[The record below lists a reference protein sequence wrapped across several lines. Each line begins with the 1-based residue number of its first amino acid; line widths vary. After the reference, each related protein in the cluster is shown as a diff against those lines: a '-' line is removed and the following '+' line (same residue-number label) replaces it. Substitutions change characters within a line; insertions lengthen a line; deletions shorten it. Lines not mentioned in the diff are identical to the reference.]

1 MLYPTTE
8 RQQRFIDV
16 AAALVPALRE
26 RAARHDREGSFPH
39 ENFADIRRVG
49 LPALVIPQEFGGWGA
64 NLLESTLTMETLA
77 QGDGSTALGFVM
89 HVQAMGGVVDTA
101 RQQPP
106 GFKEADGGWPRPLFV
121 QVCRDVV
128 ERGALINSVATE
140 PKLGSP
146 SRGGMPETTAE
157 PVCEFDVR
165 RPQNFPPAPLSS
177 RGASNTLPNIKTG
190 SIGPVSPPT
199 GPSDPPGAPN
209 AWLING
215 LKTFASLS
223 PEMDYFIIPAALQD
237 GSGHV
242 ARFVIPAGPHFEI
255 IETWDSFGMR
265 ATGSH
270 DLKIVNARVTDEQMI
285 GRGAPGRDAPW
296 GSTGKTPANAW
307 FICTVGAVYL
317 GVAQAALDFAA
328 DFALKRVPTA
338 LGKPI
343 AELESI
349 QRRLGQAEL
358 LLLQA
363 RALLYNTAREWDG
376 AAAGPGTRRD
386 ELAPAV
392 IATKF
397 TVTNCAIEAVDHAV
411 RVVGGAAMARSL
423 PLERYLRDVRP
434 GLFHPPNDDQALLI
448 FGQNAL
454 KRIGP

>member
-1 MLYPTTE
+1 MLYPRTE
-8 RQQRFIDV
+8 RQLRFVDV
-16 AAALVPALRE
+16 ARSLIPALRE
-26 RAARHDREGSFPH
+26 RAAQHDRDGTFPH

-49 LPALVIPQEFGGWGA
+49 LPALVVPQEFGGWGA

-77 QGDGSTALGFVM
+77 QGDGSTALSFVM
-89 HVQAMGGVVDTA
+89 HVQVLGGTADTVA
-101 RQQPP
+101 
-106 GFKEADGGWPRPLFV
+106 GAAADQERSSWPQPLFA
-121 QVCRDVV
+121 QVCRDAV
-128 ERGALINSVATE
+128 EQGALINSVATE
-140 PKLGSP
+140 PNLGSP
-146 SRGGMPETTAE
+146 SRGGLPETTAE
-157 PVCEFDVR
+157 PVRENGTTV
-165 RPQNFPPAPLSS
+165 
-177 RGASNTLPNIKTG
+177 
-190 SIGPVSPPT
+190 
-199 GPSDPPGAPN
+199 
-209 AWLING
+209 WLING

-255 IETWDSFGMR
+255 IETWDAFGMR

-270 DLKIVNARVTDEQMI
+270 DLKIVNARVTEEQMI
-285 GRGAPGRDAPW
+285 GRGAPSPRT
-296 GSTGKTPANAW
+296 TGKAPANAW
-307 FICTVGAVYL
+307 FICTVAAVYL

-328 DFALKRVPTA
+328 DFALTRVPTA

-363 RALLYNTAREWDG
+363 RTLLYSTARDWDQLDSQ
-376 AAAGPGTRRD
+376 RD

-397 TVTNCAIEAVDHAV
+397 TVTNNAIEAVDHAV
-411 RVVGGAAMARSL
+411 RVVGGAAMSRSM

-434 GLFHPPNDDQALLI
+434 GLFHPLNDDQALTI

-454 KRIGP
+454 KRRTAAISGQ

>member
-1 MLYPTTE
+1 MSYPRTE
-8 RQQRFIDV
+8 RQQRFVDI
-16 AAALVPALRE
+16 ASALVPALRE
-26 RAARHDREGSFPH
+26 RAGRHDRAGTFPH

-49 LPALVIPQEFGGWGA
+49 LPSLVIPEEFGGWGA
-64 NLLESTLTMETLA
+64 NLLESTLAMERLA
-77 QGDGSTALGFVM
+77 QGDGSTALSFVM
-89 HVQAMGGVVDTA
+89 HVQVMGGVA
-101 RQQPP
+101 
-106 GFKEADGGWPRPLFV
+106 EAPDGWPRPLFT
-121 QVCRDVV
+121 QICRDAV
-128 ERGALINSVATE
+128 EHGALINSVATE

-146 SRGGMPETTAE
+146 SRGGMPETRAE
-157 PVCEFDVR
+157 PVQE
-165 RPQNFPPAPLSS
+165 N
-177 RGASNTLPNIKTG
+177 
-190 SIGPVSPPT
+190 
-199 GPSDPPGAPN
+199 GAP

-237 GSGHV
+237 GSGHI

-285 GRGAPGRDAPW
+285 ARGAPSPRT
-296 GSTGKTPANAW
+296 TGKAPANAW
-307 FICTVGAVYL
+307 FICTVAAVYL

-328 DFALKRVPTA
+328 DFARKRAPTA

-343 AELESI
+343 AELEGI

-363 RALLYNTAREWDG
+363 RALLYNTARDWDEMS
-376 AAAGPGTRRD
+376 GTLRD

-392 IATKF
+392 IATKY
-397 TVTNCAIEAVDHAV
+397 TVTNNAIEAVDHAV
-411 RVVGGAAMARSL
+411 RVVGGASMARSL

-434 GLFHPPNDDQALLI
+434 GLFHPLNDDQALI
-448 FGQNAL
+448 VFGQNAL
-454 KRIGP
+454 KRIQPGAD

>member
-1 MLYPTTE
+1 MLYPRTE
-8 RQQRFIDV
+8 RQQHFIDV
-16 AAALVPALRE
+16 ASGLIPALRE
-26 RAARHDREGSFPH
+26 RAAQHDRDGSFPH

-49 LPALVIPQEFGGWGA
+49 LPALVVPQEFGGWGA

-77 QGDGSTALGFVM
+77 QGDGSTALSFVM
-89 HVQAMGGVVDTA
+89 HVQVIGGAVATVLGATA
-101 RQQPP
+101 DEDRSS
-106 GFKEADGGWPRPLFV
+106 WPQPLFA
-121 QVCRDVV
+121 QVCRDAV
-128 ERGALINSVATE
+128 EQGALINSVATE
-140 PKLGSP
+140 PNLGSP
-146 SRGGMPETTAE
+146 SRGGLPETTAD
-157 PVCEFDVR
+157 PVRENGKD
-165 RPQNFPPAPLSS
+165 
-177 RGASNTLPNIKTG
+177 
-190 SIGPVSPPT
+190 
-199 GPSDPPGAPN
+199 

-285 GRGAPGRDAPW
+285 GRGPASPRT
-296 GSTGKTPANAW
+296 TGKAPANAW

-328 DFALKRVPTA
+328 DYATKRVPTA

-349 QRRLGQAEL
+349 RRRLGQAEL

-363 RALLYNTAREWDG
+363 RALLYNTARDWDQFS
-376 AAAGPGTRRD
+376 ARRD
-386 ELAPAV
+386 ELTPAV

-397 TVTNCAIEAVDHAV
+397 TVTNNAIEAVDHAV
-411 RVVGGAAMARSL
+411 RVVGGAAMSRSL

-434 GLFHPPNDDQALLI
+434 GLFHPLNDDQALTI
-448 FGQNAL
+448 FGQYAL
-454 KRIGP
+454 KRIAAMVNGQ

>member
-1 MLYPTTE
+1 MNYPRTE
-8 RQQRFIDV
+8 RQQRFVDI
-16 AAALVPALRE
+16 ASALVPTLQE
-26 RAARHDREGSFPH
+26 RAAQHDRDGTFPH
-39 ENFADIRRVG
+39 ENFVDIRRVG
-49 LPALVIPQEFGGWGA
+49 LPSLVIPEEFGGWGA
-64 NLLESTLTMETLA
+64 NLLESTLTMERLA
-77 QGDGSTALGFVM
+77 QGDGSTALSFVM
-89 HVQAMGGVVDTA
+89 HVQVIGGVA
-101 RQQPP
+101 EEPH
-106 GFKEADGGWPRPLFV
+106 GWPRPLFA
-121 QVCRDVV
+121 QVCRDAVKH
-128 ERGALINSVATE
+128 GALINSVATE

-157 PVCEFDVR
+157 PVQV
-165 RPQNFPPAPLSS
+165 N
-177 RGASNTLPNIKTG
+177 GAKT
-190 SIGPVSPPT
+190 
-199 GPSDPPGAPN
+199 
-209 AWLING
+209 WLVNG

-237 GSGHV
+237 GSGHI

-255 IETWDSFGMR
+255 VETWDSFGMR

-285 GRGAPGRDAPW
+285 ARGAPSPRT
-296 GSTGKTPANAW
+296 TGKAPANAW

-328 DFALKRVPTA
+328 DFARKRAPTA

-343 AELESI
+343 AELEGI

-363 RALLYNTAREWDG
+363 RALLYNTARDWDEMS
-376 AAAGPGTRRD
+376 GTRRE

-397 TVTNCAIEAVDHAV
+397 TVTNNAIEAVDHAV
-411 RVVGGAAMARSL
+411 RVVGGASMARSL

-434 GLFHPPNDDQALLI
+434 GLFHPLNDDQALLI

-454 KRIGP
+454 KRLESGAD

>member
-1 MLYPTTE
+1 MLYPRTE
-8 RQQRFIDV
+8 RQLRFVDV
-16 AAALVPALRE
+16 ARSLIPALRE
-26 RAARHDREGSFPH
+26 RAAQHDRDGTFPH

-49 LPALVIPQEFGGWGA
+49 LPALVVPQEFGGWGA

-77 QGDGSTALGFVM
+77 QGDGSTALSFVM
-89 HVQAMGGVVDTA
+89 HVQVLGGTADTVA
-101 RQQPP
+101 
-106 GFKEADGGWPRPLFV
+106 GAAADQERSSWPQALFA
-121 QVCRDVV
+121 QVCRDAV
-128 ERGALINSVATE
+128 EQGALINSVATE
-140 PKLGSP
+140 PNLGSP
-146 SRGGMPETTAE
+146 SRGGLPETTAE
-157 PVCEFDVR
+157 PVRENGTTV
-165 RPQNFPPAPLSS
+165 
-177 RGASNTLPNIKTG
+177 
-190 SIGPVSPPT
+190 
-199 GPSDPPGAPN
+199 
-209 AWLING
+209 WLING

-255 IETWDSFGMR
+255 IETWDAFGMR

-270 DLKIVNARVTDEQMI
+270 DLKIVNARVTEEQMI
-285 GRGAPGRDAPW
+285 GRGAPSPRT
-296 GSTGKTPANAW
+296 TGKAPANAW
-307 FICTVGAVYL
+307 FICTVAAVYL

-328 DFALKRVPTA
+328 DFALTRVPTA

-363 RALLYNTAREWDG
+363 RTLLYSTARDWDQLDSQ
-376 AAAGPGTRRD
+376 RD

-397 TVTNCAIEAVDHAV
+397 TVTNNAIEAVDHAV
-411 RVVGGAAMARSL
+411 RVVGGAAMSRSM

-434 GLFHPPNDDQALLI
+434 GLFHPLNDDQALTI

-454 KRIGP
+454 KRRTAAISGQ

>member
-1 MLYPTTE
+1 MLYPRTE

-16 AAALVPALRE
+16 ARGLLPALRE
-26 RAARHDREGSFPH
+26 RAAQHDRDGTFPH

-77 QGDGSTALGFVM
+77 QGDGSTALSFVM
-89 HVQAMGGVVDTA
+89 HVQVMGGA
-101 RQQPP
+101 AASR
-106 GFKEADGGWPRPLFV
+106 GWPQPLFA
-121 QVCRDVV
+121 QVCRDAV

-146 SRGGMPETTAE
+146 SRGGLPETSAE
-157 PVCEFDVR
+157 PLHK
-165 RPQNFPPAPLSS
+165 NGSS
-177 RGASNTLPNIKTG
+177 E
-190 SIGPVSPPT
+190 PT
-199 GPSDPPGAPN
+199 

-270 DLKIVNARVTDEQMI
+270 DLKIVNARVTEDQMI
-285 GRGAPGRDAPW
+285 GRGLPSPHT
-296 GSTGKTPANAW
+296 TGKAPVNAW

-328 DFALKRVPTA
+328 DFALKRVPIA

-358 LLLQA
+358 LLIQA
-363 RALLYNTAREWDG
+363 RALLYNTARDWDEL
-376 AAAGPGTRRD
+376 ATRRD
-386 ELAPAV
+386 ELSSAV
-392 IATKF
+392 VATKF
-397 TVTNCAIEAVDHAV
+397 TVTNHAIEAVDHAV
-411 RVVGGAAMARSL
+411 RVVGGAAMGRSL
-423 PLERYLRDVRP
+423 PLERYLRDARP
-434 GLFHPPNDDQALLI
+434 GLFHPLNDDQALLI

-454 KRIGP
+454 KRMRSMSTFTKEECSDR

>member
-1 MLYPTTE
+1 MIYPRTE
-8 RQQRFIDV
+8 RQQRFVDI
-16 AAALVPALRE
+16 ASALVPALQE
-26 RAARHDREGSFPH
+26 RAAQHDRDGTFPH
-39 ENFADIRRVG
+39 ENFADIRRIG
-49 LPALVIPQEFGGWGA
+49 LPSLVIPEEFGGWGA
-64 NLLESTLTMETLA
+64 NLLESTLTMEKLA
-77 QGDGSTALGFVM
+77 QGDGSTALSFVM
-89 HVQAMGGVVDTA
+89 HVQVMGGVA
-101 RQQPP
+101 EEPQ
-106 GFKEADGGWPRPLFV
+106 GWPRPLFE
-121 QVCRDVV
+121 QVCRDAVAH
-128 ERGALINSVATE
+128 GALINSVATE

-146 SRGGMPETTAE
+146 SRGGTPETTAE
-157 PVCEFDVR
+157 PVR
-165 RPQNFPPAPLSS
+165 KN
-177 RGASNTLPNIKTG
+177 GA
-190 SIGPVSPPT
+190 
-199 GPSDPPGAPN
+199 A

-237 GSGHV
+237 GSGHI

-270 DLKIVNARVTDEQMI
+270 DLRIVNARVTDEEMI
-285 GRGAPGRDAPW
+285 ARGAPSPRT
-296 GSTGKTPANAW
+296 TGKAPANAW

-328 DFALKRVPTA
+328 NFARKRAPTA

-343 AELESI
+343 AELEGI

-363 RALLYNTAREWDG
+363 RALLYNTARDWDEMS
-376 AAAGPGTRRD
+376 GTRRE

-392 IATKF
+392 IATKY
-397 TVTNCAIEAVDHAV
+397 TVTNNAIEAVDHAV
-411 RVVGGAAMARSL
+411 RVVGGASMARSL

-434 GLFHPPNDDQALLI
+434 GLFHPLNDDQALLI

-454 KRIGP
+454 KRLQSGAD

>member
-1 MLYPTTE
+1 MLYPRTE
-8 RQQRFIDV
+8 RQQRFVDV
-16 AAALVPALRE
+16 ACSLIPALRE
-26 RAARHDREGSFPH
+26 RAAQHDRDGTFPH

-49 LPALVIPQEFGGWGA
+49 LPALVVPQEFGGWGA

-77 QGDGSTALGFVM
+77 QGDGSTALSFVM
-89 HVQAMGGVVDTA
+89 HVQVVGGAAETD
-101 RQQPP
+101 
-106 GFKEADGGWPRPLFV
+106 ADAASEQGRGGGWPQSLFA
-121 QVCRDVV
+121 QVCRDAV

-140 PKLGSP
+140 PNLGSP
-146 SRGGMPETTAE
+146 SRGGLPETTAE
-157 PVCEFDVR
+157 PVRE
-165 RPQNFPPAPLSS
+165 N
-177 RGASNTLPNIKTG
+177 GTT
-190 SIGPVSPPT
+190 
-199 GPSDPPGAPN
+199 

-270 DLKIVNARVTDEQMI
+270 DLKIVNARVTEEQMI
-285 GRGAPGRDAPW
+285 GRGAASPRT
-296 GSTGKTPANAW
+296 TGKVPANAW

-328 DFALKRVPTA
+328 DFALTRVPTA

-363 RALLYNTAREWDG
+363 RALLYNTARDWDQLG
-376 AAAGPGTRRD
+376 ARD

-397 TVTNCAIEAVDHAV
+397 TVTNNAIEAVDHAV

-434 GLFHPPNDDQALLI
+434 GLFHPLNDDQALTI
-448 FGQNAL
+448 FGKNAL
-454 KRIGP
+454 KRRTAVISGQ

>member
-1 MLYPTTE
+1 MSYPRTE
-8 RQQRFIDV
+8 RQQRFVDI
-16 AAALVPALRE
+16 ASALVPALRE
-26 RAARHDREGSFPH
+26 RAGRHDRNGTFPH
-39 ENFADIRRVG
+39 ENFADIRRIG
-49 LPALVIPQEFGGWGA
+49 LPSLVIPEEFGGWGA
-64 NLLESTLTMETLA
+64 SLLEATLTMERLA
-77 QGDGSTALGFVM
+77 QGDGSTALSFVM
-89 HVQAMGGVVDTA
+89 HVQVMGGVA
-101 RQQPP
+101 
-106 GFKEADGGWPRPLFV
+106 EAPDGWPRPLFT
-121 QVCRDVV
+121 QICRDAV

-157 PVCEFDVR
+157 PVQE
-165 RPQNFPPAPLSS
+165 NGTA
-177 RGASNTLPNIKTG
+177 
-190 SIGPVSPPT
+190 
-199 GPSDPPGAPN
+199 

-237 GSGHV
+237 GSGHI

-285 GRGAPGRDAPW
+285 ARGAPSPRT
-296 GSTGKTPANAW
+296 TGKAPANAW

-328 DFALKRVPTA
+328 DFARKRTPTA

-343 AELESI
+343 AELEGI

-363 RALLYNTAREWDG
+363 RALLYNTSRDWDEMS
-376 AAAGPGTRRD
+376 GTLRD

-392 IATKF
+392 IATKY
-397 TVTNCAIEAVDHAV
+397 TVTNNAIEAVDHAV
-411 RVVGGAAMARSL
+411 RVVGGASMARSL
-423 PLERYLRDVRP
+423 PLERFLRDVRP
-434 GLFHPPNDDQALLI
+434 GLFHPLNDDQALLV

-454 KRIGP
+454 KRIQSGADQT

>member
-1 MLYPTTE
+1 MLYPRTE
-8 RQQRFIDV
+8 RQQHFIDV
-16 AAALVPALRE
+16 ASGLIPALRE
-26 RAARHDREGSFPH
+26 RAAQHDRDGSFPH

-49 LPALVIPQEFGGWGA
+49 LPALVVPQEFGGWGA

-77 QGDGSTALGFVM
+77 QGDGSTALSFVM
-89 HVQAMGGVVDTA
+89 HVQVIGGAVATVLGATA
-101 RQQPP
+101 DEDRSS
-106 GFKEADGGWPRPLFV
+106 WPQPLFDR
-121 QVCRDVV
+121 VCRDAV
-128 ERGALINSVATE
+128 EHGALINSVATE
-140 PKLGSP
+140 PNLGSP
-146 SRGGMPETTAE
+146 SRGGLPETTAA
-157 PVCEFDVR
+157 PVRENGKD
-165 RPQNFPPAPLSS
+165 
-177 RGASNTLPNIKTG
+177 
-190 SIGPVSPPT
+190 
-199 GPSDPPGAPN
+199 

-285 GRGAPGRDAPW
+285 GRGPASPRT
-296 GSTGKTPANAW
+296 TGKAPANAW

-328 DFALKRVPTA
+328 DYATKRVPTA

-349 QRRLGQAEL
+349 RRRLGQAEL

-363 RALLYNTAREWDG
+363 RALLYNTAQDWDQFES
-376 AAAGPGTRRD
+376 RRD
-386 ELAPAV
+386 ELTPAV
-392 IATKF
+392 IATKY
-397 TVTNCAIEAVDHAV
+397 TVTNNAIEAVDHAV
-411 RVVGGAAMARSL
+411 RVVGGAAMSRSL

-434 GLFHPPNDDQALLI
+434 GLFHPLNDDQALTI
-448 FGQNAL
+448 FGQYAL
-454 KRIGP
+454 KRISAMVDSQ

>member
-1 MLYPTTE
+1 MLYPRTE

-16 AAALVPALRE
+16 ASALAPALQA
-26 RAARHDREGSFPH
+26 RAARHDRDGSFPH

-49 LPALVIPQEFGGWGA
+49 LPALVIPQEYGGWGA
-64 NLLESTLTMETLA
+64 NLLESTLTMERLA
-77 QGDGSTALGFVM
+77 QGDGSTALSFVM
-89 HVQAMGGVVDTA
+89 HVQVMGGVSES
-101 RQQPP
+101 PHS
-106 GFKEADGGWPRPLFV
+106 GWPQPLFA
-121 QVCRDVV
+121 QVCRAAV

-140 PKLGSP
+140 PNLGSP
-146 SRGGMPETTAE
+146 SRGGMPETTAD
-157 PVCEFDVR
+157 PIR
-165 RPQNFPPAPLSS
+165 KNGSS
-177 RGASNTLPNIKTG
+177 
-190 SIGPVSPPT
+190 
-199 GPSDPPGAPN
+199 

-285 GRGAPGRDAPW
+285 GRGAPSPHT
-296 GSTGKTPANAW
+296 TGKSPANAW
-307 FICTVGAVYL
+307 FICTVSAVYL

-328 DFALKRVPTA
+328 NFASKRVPTA

-363 RALLYNTAREWDG
+363 RALLYNTARDWDEL
-376 AAAGPGTRRD
+376 GTRRD

-397 TVTNCAIEAVDHAV
+397 TVTNNAIEAVDHAV

-434 GLFHPPNDDQALLI
+434 GLFHPLNDDQALLI
-448 FGQNAL
+448 FGQHAL
-454 KRIGP
+454 KRIQSGIDQT

>member
-1 MLYPTTE
+1 MLKYAHAIRQDGFALANFLAHLAKAKFGGSMLYPRTE
-8 RQQRFIDV
+8 RQQHFIDI
-16 AAALVPALRE
+16 ASALIPAFRE
-26 RAARHDREGSFPH
+26 RAAQHDRDGTFPH

-49 LPALVIPQEFGGWGA
+49 LPALVIPQEYGGWGA
-64 NLLESTLTMETLA
+64 NLLESTLTMERLA
-77 QGDGSTALGFVM
+77 QGDGSSALSFVM
-89 HVQAMGGVVDTA
+89 HVQVMGGVSETT
-101 RQQPP
+101 
-106 GFKEADGGWPRPLFV
+106 EGGWPRPLFA
-121 QVCRDVV
+121 QVCRDAV

-140 PKLGSP
+140 PQLGSP
-146 SRGGMPETTAE
+146 SRGGMPETSAE
-157 PVCEFDVR
+157 PIRE
-165 RPQNFPPAPLSS
+165 NGTA
-177 RGASNTLPNIKTG
+177 
-190 SIGPVSPPT
+190 VSPS
-199 GPSDPPGAPN
+199 PSARGCGRGDRK
-209 AWLING
+209 WLING

-255 IETWDSFGMR
+255 IETWDAFGMR
-265 ATGSH
+265 STGSH
-270 DLKIVNARVTDEQMI
+270 DLNIVNARVTDEQMI
-285 GRGAPGRDAPW
+285 GRGAPSPRT
-296 GSTGKTPANAW
+296 TGKAPANAW

-363 RALLYNTAREWDG
+363 RALLYNTARDWDELR
-376 AAAGPGTRRD
+376 AQRD

-397 TVTNCAIEAVDHAV
+397 TVTNNAIEAVDHAV

-434 GLFHPPNDDQALLI
+434 GLFHPLNDDQALLI

-454 KRIGP
+454 KRMQSV

>member
-1 MLYPTTE
+1 MLYPRTE
-8 RQQRFIDV
+8 RQQRFVDV
-16 AAALVPALRE
+16 ARSLIPALRE
-26 RAARHDREGSFPH
+26 RAAQHDRDGTFPH

-49 LPALVIPQEFGGWGA
+49 LPALVVPQEFGGWGA

-77 QGDGSTALGFVM
+77 QGDGSTALSFVM
-89 HVQAMGGVVDTA
+89 HVQVVGGSAETV
-101 RQQPP
+101 
-106 GFKEADGGWPRPLFV
+106 ADAASEQGRGGGWPQPLFA
-121 QVCRDVV
+121 QVCRDAV
-128 ERGALINSVATE
+128 ESGALINSVATE
-140 PKLGSP
+140 PNLGSP
-146 SRGGMPETTAE
+146 SRGGLPETTAE
-157 PVCEFDVR
+157 PVRE
-165 RPQNFPPAPLSS
+165 N
-177 RGASNTLPNIKTG
+177 GTT
-190 SIGPVSPPT
+190 
-199 GPSDPPGAPN
+199 

-270 DLKIVNARVTDEQMI
+270 DLKIVNARVTEEQMI
-285 GRGAPGRDAPW
+285 GRGAPSPRT
-296 GSTGKTPANAW
+296 TGKAPANAW

-328 DFALKRVPTA
+328 DFALTRVPTA

-363 RALLYNTAREWDG
+363 RALLYNTARDWDQLG
-376 AAAGPGTRRD
+376 ARD

-397 TVTNCAIEAVDHAV
+397 TVTNNAIEAVDHAV

-434 GLFHPPNDDQALLI
+434 GLFHPLNDDQALTI
-448 FGQNAL
+448 FGKNAL
-454 KRIGP
+454 KRRTAVISGQ

>member
-1 MLYPTTE
+1 MLYPRTE
-8 RQQRFIDV
+8 RQQRFVDV
-16 AAALVPALRE
+16 ACSLIPALRE
-26 RAARHDREGSFPH
+26 RAAQHDRDGTFPH

-49 LPALVIPQEFGGWGA
+49 LPALVVPQEFGGWGA

-77 QGDGSTALGFVM
+77 QGDGSTALSFVM
-89 HVQAMGGVVDTA
+89 HVQVVGGAAETD
-101 RQQPP
+101 
-106 GFKEADGGWPRPLFV
+106 ADAASEQGRGGGWPQPLFA
-121 QVCRDVV
+121 QVCRDAV

-140 PKLGSP
+140 PNLGSP
-146 SRGGMPETTAE
+146 SRGGLPETTAE
-157 PVCEFDVR
+157 PVRE
-165 RPQNFPPAPLSS
+165 N
-177 RGASNTLPNIKTG
+177 GTT
-190 SIGPVSPPT
+190 
-199 GPSDPPGAPN
+199 

-265 ATGSH
+265 STGSH

-285 GRGAPGRDAPW
+285 GRGAPSPRT
-296 GSTGKTPANAW
+296 TGKAPANAW

-328 DFALKRVPTA
+328 DFALTRVPTA

-363 RALLYNTAREWDG
+363 RALLYNTARDWDQLG
-376 AAAGPGTRRD
+376 ARD

-397 TVTNCAIEAVDHAV
+397 TVTNNAIEAVDHAV

-434 GLFHPPNDDQALLI
+434 GLFHPLNDDQALTI
-448 FGQNAL
+448 FGKNAL
-454 KRIGP
+454 KRRTAVISGQ

>member
-1 MLYPTTE
+1 MLYPRTE
-8 RQQRFIDV
+8 RQQHYIDI
-16 AAALVPALRE
+16 ASALIPAFQE
-26 RAARHDREGSFPH
+26 RAAQHDRDGTFPH

-64 NLLESTLTMETLA
+64 NLLESTLTMERLA
-77 QGDGSTALGFVM
+77 QGDGSTALSFVM
-89 HVQAMGGVVDTA
+89 HVQVMGGVA
-101 RQQPP
+101 ESP
-106 GFKEADGGWPRPLFV
+106 DGGWPRPLFA
-121 QVCRDVV
+121 QVCRDAV
-128 ERGALINSVATE
+128 EQGALINSVATE
-140 PKLGSP
+140 PQLGSP
-146 SRGGMPETTAE
+146 SRGGMPETSAE
-157 PVCEFDVR
+157 PISE
-165 RPQNFPPAPLSS
+165 N
-177 RGASNTLPNIKTG
+177 G
-190 SIGPVSPPT
+190 SH
-199 GPSDPPGAPN
+199 
-209 AWLING
+209 AWRING

-255 IETWDSFGMR
+255 IETWDAFGMR
-265 ATGSH
+265 STGSH

-285 GRGAPGRDAPW
+285 GRGAPSPRT
-296 GSTGKTPANAW
+296 TGKAPANAW

-317 GVAQAALDFAA
+317 GVAQAALEFAA

-363 RALLYNTAREWDG
+363 RALLYNTARDWDELH
-376 AAAGPGTRRD
+376 AQRD

-397 TVTNCAIEAVDHAV
+397 TVTNNAIEAVDHAV

-434 GLFHPPNDDQALLI
+434 GLFHPLNDDQALLI
-448 FGQNAL
+448 FGKNAL
-454 KRIGP
+454 KRMQSV

>member
-1 MLYPTTE
+1 MLYPRTE
-8 RQQRFIDV
+8 RQQDFIDIASSLIPV
-16 AAALVPALRE
+16 LRE
-26 RAARHDREGSFPH
+26 RAPQHDRDGSFPH
-39 ENFADIRRVG
+39 ENFVDIRRVG
-49 LPALVIPQEFGGWGA
+49 LPALVVPQEFGGWGA

-77 QGDGSTALGFVM
+77 QGDGSTALSFVM
-89 HVQAMGGVVDTA
+89 HVQVIGGVAEGFEDVA
-101 RQQPP
+101 SEP
-106 GFKEADGGWPRPLFV
+106 GGGGWPQPLFA
-121 QVCRDVV
+121 QVCRDAV

-140 PKLGSP
+140 PNLGSP
-146 SRGGMPETTAE
+146 SRGGLPETTAE
-157 PVCEFDVR
+157 PVRENGKD
-165 RPQNFPPAPLSS
+165 
-177 RGASNTLPNIKTG
+177 
-190 SIGPVSPPT
+190 
-199 GPSDPPGAPN
+199 

-285 GRGAPGRDAPW
+285 GRGAPSPRT
-296 GSTGKTPANAW
+296 TGKAPANAW
-307 FICTVGAVYL
+307 FICTVAAVYL

-328 DFALKRVPTA
+328 DYATKRVPTA

-363 RALLYNTAREWDG
+363 RALLYNTAQDWDQLN
-376 AAAGPGTRRD
+376 ARRD
-386 ELAPAV
+386 DLTPAV
-392 IATKF
+392 LATKF
-397 TVTNCAIEAVDHAV
+397 TVTNNAIEAVDHAV
-411 RVVGGAAMARSL
+411 RVVGGSSMSRSL

-434 GLFHPPNDDQALLI
+434 GLFHPLNDDQALTI
-448 FGQNAL
+448 FGRNAL
-454 KRIGP
+454 KRISAMAANQ

>member
-1 MLYPTTE
+1 MLYPRTE
-8 RQQRFIDV
+8 RQQRFVDV
-16 AAALVPALRE
+16 ACSLIPALRE
-26 RAARHDREGSFPH
+26 RAAQHDRDGTFPH

-49 LPALVIPQEFGGWGA
+49 LPALVVPQEFGGWGA

-77 QGDGSTALGFVM
+77 QGDGSTALSFVM
-89 HVQAMGGVVDTA
+89 HVQVVGGAAETD
-101 RQQPP
+101 
-106 GFKEADGGWPRPLFV
+106 ADAASEQGRGGGWPQPLFA
-121 QVCRDVV
+121 QVCRDAV

-140 PKLGSP
+140 PNLGSP
-146 SRGGMPETTAE
+146 SRGGLPETTAE
-157 PVCEFDVR
+157 PVR
-165 RPQNFPPAPLSS
+165 KN
-177 RGASNTLPNIKTG
+177 GTT
-190 SIGPVSPPT
+190 
-199 GPSDPPGAPN
+199 

-255 IETWDSFGMR
+255 IETWDAFGMR

-270 DLKIVNARVTDEQMI
+270 DLKIVNARVTEEQMI
-285 GRGAPGRDAPW
+285 GRGAPSPRT
-296 GSTGKTPANAW
+296 TGKAPANAW

-328 DFALKRVPTA
+328 DFALTRVPTA

-363 RALLYNTAREWDG
+363 RALLYNTARDWDQLG
-376 AAAGPGTRRD
+376 ARD

-397 TVTNCAIEAVDHAV
+397 TVTNNAIEAVDHAV

-434 GLFHPPNDDQALLI
+434 GLFHPLNDDQALTI
-448 FGQNAL
+448 FGKNAL
-454 KRIGP
+454 KRRTAVISGQ

>member
-1 MLYPTTE
+1 MNYPRTE
-8 RQQRFIDV
+8 RQQRFVDI
-16 AAALVPALRE
+16 ASALVPALQE
-26 RAARHDREGSFPH
+26 RAGQHDRDGTFPH
-39 ENFADIRRVG
+39 ENFADIRRAG
-49 LPALVIPQEFGGWGA
+49 LPSLVIPEEFGGWGA
-64 NLLESTLTMETLA
+64 NLLESTLTMEKLA
-77 QGDGSTALGFVM
+77 QGDGSTALSFVM
-89 HVQAMGGVVDTA
+89 HVQVMGGVA
-101 RQQPP
+101 EEPQ
-106 GFKEADGGWPRPLFV
+106 GWPRPLFE
-121 QVCRDVV
+121 QVCRDAVA
-128 ERGALINSVATE
+128 RGALINSVATE

-157 PVCEFDVR
+157 PVRE
-165 RPQNFPPAPLSS
+165 N
-177 RGASNTLPNIKTG
+177 GA
-190 SIGPVSPPT
+190 
-199 GPSDPPGAPN
+199 A

-237 GSGHV
+237 GSGHI

-270 DLKIVNARVTDEQMI
+270 DLKIVNARVTDEEMI
-285 GRGAPGRDAPW
+285 ARGAPSPRT
-296 GSTGKTPANAW
+296 TGKAPANAW

-328 DFALKRVPTA
+328 DFARKRAPTA

-343 AELESI
+343 AELEGI

-363 RALLYNTAREWDG
+363 RALLYNTARDWDEMSG
-376 AAAGPGTRRD
+376 SRRE

-392 IATKF
+392 IATKY
-397 TVTNCAIEAVDHAV
+397 TVTNNAIEAVDHAV
-411 RVVGGAAMARSL
+411 RVVGGASMARSL

-434 GLFHPPNDDQALLI
+434 GLFHPLNDDQALLI

-454 KRIGP
+454 KRLQSGAD

>member
-1 MLYPTTE
+1 MLFPRTK

-16 AAALVPALRE
+16 ASSLIPALRE
-26 RAARHDREGSFPH
+26 RAAQHDRDGSFPH
-39 ENFADIRRVG
+39 ENFADIRRAG
-49 LPALVIPQEFGGWGA
+49 LPALVVPEEFGGWGA

-77 QGDGSTALGFVM
+77 QGDGSTALSFVM
-89 HVQAMGGVVDTA
+89 HVQVIGGSAATVA
-101 RQQPP
+101 
-106 GFKEADGGWPRPLFV
+106 GAAAKADRGSWPQALFA
-121 QVCRDVV
+121 QVCRDAV

-140 PKLGSP
+140 PNLGSP
-146 SRGGMPETTAE
+146 SRGGLPETTAE
-157 PVCEFDVR
+157 PVQENGER
-165 RPQNFPPAPLSS
+165 
-177 RGASNTLPNIKTG
+177 
-190 SIGPVSPPT
+190 
-199 GPSDPPGAPN
+199 
-209 AWLING
+209 AWRING

-255 IETWDSFGMR
+255 IETWDAFGMR

-285 GRGAPGRDAPW
+285 GRGAPSPGT
-296 GSTGKTPANAW
+296 TGKAPANAW

-328 DFALKRVPTA
+328 GYAAKRVPTA

-363 RALLYNTAREWDG
+363 RALLYNTANDWDECSE
-376 AAAGPGTRRD
+376 RRD
-386 ELAPAV
+386 ELTPAV
-392 IATKF
+392 LAAKF
-397 TVTNCAIEAVDHAV
+397 TVTNNAIEAVDHAV
-411 RVVGGAAMARSL
+411 RVVGGASMSRSL

-434 GLFHPPNDDQALLI
+434 GLFHPVNDDQALTI
-448 FGQNAL
+448 FGRNAL
-454 KRIGP
+454 KRISAMADGR

>member
-1 MLYPTTE
+1 MLYPRTE
-8 RQQRFIDV
+8 RQLRFVDV
-16 AAALVPALRE
+16 ARSLIPALRE
-26 RAARHDREGSFPH
+26 RAAQHDRDGTFPH

-49 LPALVIPQEFGGWGA
+49 LPALVVPQEFGGWGA

-77 QGDGSTALGFVM
+77 QGDGSTALSFVM
-89 HVQAMGGVVDTA
+89 HVQVLGGTADTVA
-101 RQQPP
+101 
-106 GFKEADGGWPRPLFV
+106 GAAADQERSSWPQTLFA
-121 QVCRDVV
+121 QVCRDAV
-128 ERGALINSVATE
+128 EQGALINSVATE
-140 PKLGSP
+140 PNLGSP
-146 SRGGMPETTAE
+146 SRGGLPETTAE
-157 PVCEFDVR
+157 PVRE
-165 RPQNFPPAPLSS
+165 N
-177 RGASNTLPNIKTG
+177 GKT
-190 SIGPVSPPT
+190 V
-199 GPSDPPGAPN
+199 
-209 AWLING
+209 WLVNG

-255 IETWDSFGMR
+255 IETWDAFGMR

-270 DLKIVNARVTDEQMI
+270 DLKIVNARVTEEQMI
-285 GRGAPGRDAPW
+285 GRGAPSPRT
-296 GSTGKTPANAW
+296 TGKAPANAW
-307 FICTVGAVYL
+307 FICTVAAVYL

-328 DFALKRVPTA
+328 DFALTRVPTA

-363 RALLYNTAREWDG
+363 RALLYNTANDWDQLV
-376 AAAGPGTRRD
+376 ARRD

-397 TVTNCAIEAVDHAV
+397 TVTNNAIEAVDHVV
-411 RVVGGAAMARSL
+411 RVVGGAAMSRSM

-434 GLFHPPNDDQALLI
+434 GLFHPLNDDQALTI
-448 FGQNAL
+448 FGRNAL
-454 KRIGP
+454 KRSTAAISGQ

>member
-1 MLYPTTE
+1 MLYPRTE
-8 RQQRFIDV
+8 RLQRFIDV
-16 AAALVPALRE
+16 ARSLIPVLRE
-26 RAARHDREGSFPH
+26 RAAQHDRDGTFPH
-39 ENFADIRRVG
+39 ENFVDIRRVG
-49 LPALVIPQEFGGWGA
+49 LPALIVPQEFGGWGA

-77 QGDGSTALGFVM
+77 QGDGSTALSFVM
-89 HVQAMGGVVDTA
+89 HVQVIGGVA
-101 RQQPP
+101 
-106 GFKEADGGWPRPLFV
+106 EAFEDVASEYGGGGWPQPLFA
-121 QVCRDVV
+121 QVCRDAV
-128 ERGALINSVATE
+128 EQGALINSVATE
-140 PKLGSP
+140 PNLGSP
-146 SRGGMPETTAE
+146 SRGGLPETTAE
-157 PVCEFDVR
+157 PVRENGKV
-165 RPQNFPPAPLSS
+165 
-177 RGASNTLPNIKTG
+177 
-190 SIGPVSPPT
+190 
-199 GPSDPPGAPN
+199 
-209 AWLING
+209 AWRING
-215 LKTFASLS
+215 LKTFAQALS

-285 GRGAPGRDAPW
+285 GRGAPSPRT
-296 GSTGKTPANAW
+296 TGKAPANAW

-328 DFALKRVPTA
+328 DYAAKRVPTA

-363 RALLYNTAREWDG
+363 RALLYNTARDWDRFE
-376 AAAGPGTRRD
+376 ARRE
-386 ELAPAV
+386 ELTPAV

-397 TVTNCAIEAVDHAV
+397 TVTNNAIEAVDHAV
-411 RVVGGAAMARSL
+411 RVVGGASMSRSL

-434 GLFHPPNDDQALLI
+434 GPLPPLERRSGADHFRAQRAEAN
-448 FGQNAL
+448 FGYG
-454 KRIGP
+454 R

>member
-1 MLYPTTE
+1 MLYPRTE
-8 RQQRFIDV
+8 RLQRFMDV
-16 AAALVPALRE
+16 ARSLIPLLRE
-26 RAARHDREGSFPH
+26 RAAQHDRDGTFPH
-39 ENFADIRRVG
+39 ENFVDIRRVG
-49 LPALVIPQEFGGWGA
+49 LPALIVPQEFGGWGA

-77 QGDGSTALGFVM
+77 QGDGSTALSFVM
-89 HVQAMGGVVDTA
+89 HVQVIGGVA
-101 RQQPP
+101 
-106 GFKEADGGWPRPLFV
+106 EAFEDVASEYGGGGWPQPLFA
-121 QVCRDVV
+121 QVCRDAV
-128 ERGALINSVATE
+128 EQGAFINSVATE
-140 PKLGSP
+140 PNLGSP
-146 SRGGMPETTAE
+146 SRGGLPETTAE
-157 PVCEFDVR
+157 PVRENGKD
-165 RPQNFPPAPLSS
+165 
-177 RGASNTLPNIKTG
+177 
-190 SIGPVSPPT
+190 
-199 GPSDPPGAPN
+199 
-209 AWLING
+209 AWRING

-285 GRGAPGRDAPW
+285 GRGAPSPRT
-296 GSTGKTPANAW
+296 TGKAPANAW

-328 DFALKRVPTA
+328 DYALKRVPTA

-363 RALLYNTAREWDG
+363 RALLYNTAQDWDQQE
-376 AAAGPGTRRD
+376 TRRD
-386 ELAPAV
+386 ELTPAV
-392 IATKF
+392 LATKF
-397 TVTNCAIEAVDHAV
+397 TVTNNAIEAVDHAV
-411 RVVGGAAMARSL
+411 RVVGGASMSRSL

-434 GLFHPPNDDQALLI
+434 GLFHPLNDDQALTI
-448 FGQNAL
+448 FGKNAL
-454 KRIGP
+454 KRTSAMARNQ

>member
-1 MLYPTTE
+1 MLYPRTE
-8 RQQRFIDV
+8 RLQRFIDV
-16 AAALVPALRE
+16 ARSLIPVLRE
-26 RAARHDREGSFPH
+26 RAAQHDRDGTFPH
-39 ENFADIRRVG
+39 ENFVDIRRVG
-49 LPALVIPQEFGGWGA
+49 LPALIVPQEFGGWGA

-77 QGDGSTALGFVM
+77 QGDGSTALSFVM
-89 HVQAMGGVVDTA
+89 HVQVIGGVA
-101 RQQPP
+101 
-106 GFKEADGGWPRPLFV
+106 EAFEDVASEYGGGGWPQPLFA
-121 QVCRDVV
+121 QVCRDAV
-128 ERGALINSVATE
+128 EQGALINSVATE
-140 PKLGSP
+140 PNLGSP
-146 SRGGMPETTAE
+146 SRGGLPETTAE
-157 PVCEFDVR
+157 PVRENGKV
-165 RPQNFPPAPLSS
+165 
-177 RGASNTLPNIKTG
+177 
-190 SIGPVSPPT
+190 
-199 GPSDPPGAPN
+199 
-209 AWLING
+209 AWRING

-285 GRGAPGRDAPW
+285 GRGAPSPRT
-296 GSTGKTPANAW
+296 TGKAPANAW

-328 DFALKRVPTA
+328 DYAAKRVPTA

-363 RALLYNTAREWDG
+363 RALLYNTARDWDRFE
-376 AAAGPGTRRD
+376 ARRE
-386 ELAPAV
+386 ELTPAV

-397 TVTNCAIEAVDHAV
+397 TVTNNAIEAVDHAV
-411 RVVGGAAMARSL
+411 RVVGGASMSRSL

-434 GLFHPPNDDQALLI
+434 GLFHPLNDDQALTI
-448 FGQNAL
+448 FGRNAL
-454 KRIGP
+454 KRTSAMAGNQ

>member
-1 MLYPTTE
+1 MLYPRTE
-8 RQQRFIDV
+8 RQQRFIDI
-16 AAALVPALRE
+16 ASALIPALRE
-26 RAARHDREGSFPH
+26 RADQHDRDGTFPH
-39 ENFADIRRVG
+39 ENFADIRRAG
-49 LPALVIPQEFGGWGA
+49 LPALVIPQEYGGWGA
-64 NLLESTLTMETLA
+64 NLLESTLTMERLA
-77 QGDGSTALGFVM
+77 QGDGSTALSFVM
-89 HVQAMGGVVDTA
+89 HVQVMGGVAELPRD
-101 RQQPP
+101 
-106 GFKEADGGWPRPLFV
+106 GWPQPLFA
-121 QVCRDVV
+121 QVCRDAV
-128 ERGALINSVATE
+128 EHGALINSVATE

-146 SRGGMPETTAE
+146 SRGGMPETSAE
-157 PVCEFDVR
+157 PIRE
-165 RPQNFPPAPLSS
+165 S
-177 RGASNTLPNIKTG
+177 G
-190 SIGPVSPPT
+190 STS
-199 GPSDPPGAPN
+199 
-209 AWLING
+209 WLING

-285 GRGAPGRDAPW
+285 GRGAPSPAT
-296 GSTGKTPANAW
+296 TGKSPANAW

-349 QRRLGQAEL
+349 QSRLGQAEL

-363 RALLYNTAREWDG
+363 RALLYHTARDWDELS
-376 AAAGPGTRRD
+376 TRRD
-386 ELAPAV
+386 EMAEAV
-392 IATKF
+392 IAAKF
-397 TVTNCAIEAVDHAV
+397 TATNNAIEAVDHAV
-411 RVVGGAAMARSL
+411 RVVGGAAMSRSL

-434 GLFHPPNDDQALLI
+434 GLFHPLNDDQALLI
-448 FGQNAL
+448 FGQHAL
-454 KRIGP
+454 KRLRTGVEQT

>member
-1 MLYPTTE
+1 MLKYADAIRQDGFALANFLAHLAKAKFGGSMLYPRTE
-8 RQQRFIDV
+8 RQQHYIDI
-16 AAALVPALRE
+16 ASALIPAFQE
-26 RAARHDREGSFPH
+26 RAAQHDRDGTFPH

-64 NLLESTLTMETLA
+64 NLLESTLTMERLA
-77 QGDGSTALGFVM
+77 QGDGSTALSFVM
-89 HVQAMGGVVDTA
+89 HVQVMGGVA
-101 RQQPP
+101 ESP
-106 GFKEADGGWPRPLFV
+106 DGGWPRPLFA
-121 QVCRDVV
+121 QVCRDAV

-140 PKLGSP
+140 PQLGSP

-157 PVCEFDVR
+157 PISE
-165 RPQNFPPAPLSS
+165 N
-177 RGASNTLPNIKTG
+177 G
-190 SIGPVSPPT
+190 SH
-199 GPSDPPGAPN
+199 
-209 AWLING
+209 AWRING

-255 IETWDSFGMR
+255 IETWDAFGMR
-265 ATGSH
+265 STGSH
-270 DLKIVNARVTDEQMI
+270 DLKIINARVTDEQMI
-285 GRGAPGRDAPW
+285 GRGAPSPRT
-296 GSTGKTPANAW
+296 TGKAPANAW

-358 LLLQA
+358 LLLQT
-363 RALLYNTAREWDG
+363 RALLYNTAREWDELR
-376 AAAGPGTRRD
+376 AQRD
-386 ELAPAV
+386 KLTPAV

-397 TVTNCAIEAVDHAV
+397 TVTNNAIEAVDHAV

-434 GLFHPPNDDQALLI
+434 GLFHPLNDDQALLI
-448 FGQNAL
+448 FGKNAL
-454 KRIGP
+454 KRMQSV

>member
-1 MLYPTTE
+1 MLYPRTE
-8 RQQRFIDV
+8 RQQRFVDV
-16 AAALVPALRE
+16 ARALIPALRE
-26 RAARHDREGSFPH
+26 RAAQHDRDGTFPH

-77 QGDGSTALGFVM
+77 QGDGSTALSFVM
-89 HVQAMGGVVDTA
+89 HVQVMGGVA
-101 RQQPP
+101 ASR
-106 GFKEADGGWPRPLFV
+106 GWPQPLFT
-121 QVCRDVV
+121 QVCRDAV

-146 SRGGMPETTAE
+146 SRGGLPETTAE
-157 PVCEFDVR
+157 PTPR
-165 RPQNFPPAPLSS
+165 SS
-177 RGASNTLPNIKTG
+177 VAGNVPENSSSETT
-190 SIGPVSPPT
+190 
-199 GPSDPPGAPN
+199 

-215 LKTFASLS
+215 LKTYASLS

-265 ATGSH
+265 STGSH

-285 GRGAPGRDAPW
+285 GRGAPSPRT
-296 GSTGKTPANAW
+296 TGKMPVNAW
-307 FICTVGAVYL
+307 FICTMGAVYL

-328 DFALKRVPTA
+328 DFALTRVPTA

-349 QRRLGQAEL
+349 RRRLGQAEL

-363 RALLYNTAREWDG
+363 RALLYNTARDWDEL
-376 AAAGPGTRRD
+376 TERRD
-386 ELAPAV
+386 ELSAAV

-434 GLFHPPNDDQALLI
+434 GLFHPLNDDQALLI

-454 KRIGP
+454 KRMQSKMSDHTHDER

>member
-1 MLYPTTE
+1 MLYPRTE
-8 RQQRFIDV
+8 RQQRFVDV
-16 AAALVPALRE
+16 ACSLIPALRE
-26 RAARHDREGSFPH
+26 RAAQHDRDGTFPH

-49 LPALVIPQEFGGWGA
+49 LPALVVPQEFGGWGA

-77 QGDGSTALGFVM
+77 QGDGSTALSFVM
-89 HVQAMGGVVDTA
+89 HVQVVGGAAETD
-101 RQQPP
+101 
-106 GFKEADGGWPRPLFV
+106 ADAASEQGRGGGWPQPLFA
-121 QVCRDVV
+121 QVCRDAV

-140 PKLGSP
+140 PNLGSP
-146 SRGGMPETTAE
+146 SRGGLPETTAE
-157 PVCEFDVR
+157 PVRE
-165 RPQNFPPAPLSS
+165 N
-177 RGASNTLPNIKTG
+177 GTT
-190 SIGPVSPPT
+190 
-199 GPSDPPGAPN
+199 

-265 ATGSH
+265 STGSH

-285 GRGAPGRDAPW
+285 GRGAPSPRT
-296 GSTGKTPANAW
+296 TGKAPANAW

-328 DFALKRVPTA
+328 DFALTRVPTA

-363 RALLYNTAREWDG
+363 RALLYNTARDWDQLG
-376 AAAGPGTRRD
+376 ARD

-397 TVTNCAIEAVDHAV
+397 TVTNNAIEAVDHAV

-434 GLFHPPNDDQALLI
+434 GLFHPLNDDQALTI

-454 KRIGP
+454 KRRTAVISGQ

>member
-1 MLYPTTE
+1 MLYPRTE
-8 RQQRFIDV
+8 RLQRFIDV
-16 AAALVPALRE
+16 ARSLIPVLRE
-26 RAARHDREGSFPH
+26 RAAQHDRDGTFPH
-39 ENFADIRRVG
+39 ENFVDIRRVG
-49 LPALVIPQEFGGWGA
+49 LPALIVPQEFGGWGA

-77 QGDGSTALGFVM
+77 QGDGSTALSFVM
-89 HVQAMGGVVDTA
+89 HVQVIGGVA
-101 RQQPP
+101 
-106 GFKEADGGWPRPLFV
+106 EAFEDVASEYGGGGWPQPLFA
-121 QVCRDVV
+121 QVCRDAV
-128 ERGALINSVATE
+128 EQGALINSVATE
-140 PKLGSP
+140 PNLGSP
-146 SRGGMPETTAE
+146 SRGGLPETTAE
-157 PVCEFDVR
+157 PVRENGKD
-165 RPQNFPPAPLSS
+165 
-177 RGASNTLPNIKTG
+177 
-190 SIGPVSPPT
+190 
-199 GPSDPPGAPN
+199 
-209 AWLING
+209 AWRING

-285 GRGAPGRDAPW
+285 GRGAPSPRT
-296 GSTGKTPANAW
+296 TGKAPANAW

-328 DFALKRVPTA
+328 DYAAKRVPTA

-363 RALLYNTAREWDG
+363 RALLYNTARDWDQFE
-376 AAAGPGTRRD
+376 ARRD
-386 ELAPAV
+386 ELTPAV

-397 TVTNCAIEAVDHAV
+397 TVTNNAIEAVDHAV
-411 RVVGGAAMARSL
+411 RVVGGASMSRSL

-434 GLFHPPNDDQALLI
+434 GLFHPLNDDQALII
-448 FGQNAL
+448 FGRNAL
-454 KRIGP
+454 KRISAMAGNR